1 MWNQFFNG
9 SQTNKTVEASAESF
23 YRDSSESFRQTL
35 LPDSLKTPKTLPRLL
50 LVDDDPT
57 FGKIMNR
64 AAEMKGVKITY
75 CKSIDELGALQ
86 SWDFDAI
93 IMDYDL
99 GAVTGFELTEYLEK
113 FTKEDVPVILVSQ
126 TKQKSSKHWPNT
138 IREFVH
144 KNLGPFAILDATF
157 EAHEIREIHR
167 TIKHPVIRH

>member
-1 MWNQFFNG
+1 MAMNV
-9 SQTNKTVEASAESF
+9 SSESF
-23 YRDSSESFRQTL
+23 YRDSSESLRESL
-35 LPDSLKTPKTLPRLL
+35 LPHSLKAPKTVPRIL

-64 AAEMKGVKITY
+64 ASEMKGVKITY
-75 CKSIDELGALQ
+75 CKSIDEFGALQ
-86 SWDFDAI
+86 SWDFDTI

-126 TKQKSSKHWPNT
+126 TEQKSSKNWPYT

-144 KNLGPFAILDATF
+144 KKLGPFAILDAAF
-157 EAHEIREIHR
+157 EAHEIRELHR
-167 TIKHPVIRH
+167 NMQRMSPVTNH